1 MSAAPLASIVVTT
14 YNQEQSLPVTLN
26 SLLAQK
32 TSFPFEIVVG
42 EDCSKDGTRAVLADY
57 AQRYPEV
64 IRPVYNEHNLG
75 ILGNYVSTLRQ
86 CRGKYIAGCAG
97 DDFWNDAEKLQLQ
110 VDIMENDPGIGLVYT
125 DVYMDSVATGE
136 KSVRRC
142 KNPQEDLFTQLL
154 HGCFI
159 TAPTACFRASLLEH
173 VDFDGFRRL
182 GFIME
187 DYPMWLT
194 FSLYTKFYHLKRP
207 TVTYRIERKFIN
219 DARQVGLHAVKF
231 DEGTTAIRLHFR
243 NKYPDRTALTA
254 EEIEDA
260 HYKIGYLAGLNMNDR
275 SFTKEY
281 VDKILDRTP
290 YVERLSRICSSPV
303 LFGLYQTYRR
313 LTGKTRTPLQMYFG
327 Q

>member
-1 MSAAPLASIVVTT
+1 
-14 YNQEQSLPVTLN
+14 
-26 SLLAQK
+26 
-32 TSFPFEIVVG
+32 
-42 EDCSKDGTRAVLADY
+42 
-57 AQRYPEV
+57 
-64 IRPVYNEHNLG
+64 
-75 ILGNYVSTLRQ
+75 
-86 CRGKYIAGCAG
+86 
-97 DDFWNDAEKLQLQ
+97 
-110 VDIMENDPGIGLVYT
+110 
-125 DVYMDSVATGE
+125 
-136 KSVRRC
+136 
-142 KNPQEDLFTQLL
+142 
-154 HGCFI
+154 
-159 TAPTACFRASLLEH
+159 
-173 VDFDGFRRL
+173 
-182 GFIME
+182 
-187 DYPMWLT
+187 
-194 FSLYTKFYHLKRP
+194 LKRP